1 MQKRERVVGLA
12 YTHTHT
18 HTHTFLAN
26 AFEISFPFRPP
37 KVKLVVIEVDGKTMH
52 KLGDL
57 VNAVCV
63 GSYATV
69 TVFRHISA

>member
-1 MQKRERVVGLA
+1 M
-12 YTHTHT
+12 YSTHTHT
-18 HTHTFLAN
+18 HTHIFGECVEL
-26 AFEISFPFRPP
+26 SFPFRPP

-63 GSYATV
+63 GSYTTV